1 MVYFVFKLFTS
12 LYLIMSSIYTLRHLC
27 SFMTT
32 YYFNIVSIGLEIV
45 LLLSLVLY
53 SSKNNFKCLSAM
65 SIIIGM
71 YTLIEL
77 IIYTFTGIEFN
88 LFVID
93 FSLSFSLSDTVEL
106 IIYLSLFVVD
116 MLLLM
121 IHSDEAIEP
130 IKKKH
135 LLLFAFIASLFN
147 IIEKV
152 KMCMTL
158 GPIITMFNFPSF
170 ETWRLSS
177 LSFIKESIDF
187 IPLIGWVMIV
197 FVRLSLSLFLLNKL
211 WGVNKKS
218 FNIPVLIFIGFITY
232 IISMNYEMSKVIYKD
247 AYIFLF
253 IAGIIPFILLFL
265 MLRKGKGRLE
275 RVK

>member
-1 MVYFVFKLFTS
+1 MNIVNNKIGDVMENSKNNSFHIMAIWYLSYSFFINKFVSNKILITFGTKGLIPIVIINLIFPFILLLYKPLKKVQKDKLDTLSKSKGIVYFVFKLFAS

-32 YYFNIVSIGLEIV
+32 YYFNIVSIGLEII

-77 IIYTFTGIEFN
+77 IIYTFTGIELN

-93 FSLSFSLSDTVEL
+93 FSLSFSISQTVEL
-106 IIYLSLFVVD
+106 FIYLSLFVID

-121 IHSDEAIEP
+121 IHSDEAIEVP
-130 IKKKH
+130 KKKH
-135 LLLFAFIASLFN
+135 LLLFAFIASFFN

-158 GPIITMFNFPSF
+158 GPIITMFNFPSQ
-170 ETWRLSS
+170 
-177 LSFIKESIDF
+177 
-187 IPLIGWVMIV
+187 
-197 FVRLSLSLFLLNKL
+197 
-211 WGVNKKS
+211 
-218 FNIPVLIFIGFITY
+218 
-232 IISMNYEMSKVIYKD
+232 II
-247 AYIFLF
+247 
-253 IAGIIPFILLFL
+253 
-265 MLRKGKGRLE
+265 
-275 RVK
+275 